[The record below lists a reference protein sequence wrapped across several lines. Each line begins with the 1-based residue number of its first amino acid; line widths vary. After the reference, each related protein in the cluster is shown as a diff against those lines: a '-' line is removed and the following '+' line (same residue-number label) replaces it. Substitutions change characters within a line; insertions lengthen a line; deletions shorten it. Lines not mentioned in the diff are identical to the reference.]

1 MTTLT
6 KILIAVVGGFFLL
19 TVLGVGCTYMNTQAQ
34 WARLDNS
41 TDAVFDRQRATHD
54 EMWKV
59 VKSQMGLKDE
69 QKEMYLAALTAY
81 SDRAKGTSNA
91 NWVWLQESFPQLN
104 QTGAPAFYQ
113 QLANTI
119 ADQNGKLTSVRNDVI
134 TVTNEYNNFVTN
146 PYNQIF
152 LSADQEKKRESRII
166 TSGVTNEAARTGE
179 DNLEWMNK

>member
-1 MTTLT
+1 MSIKTIVLWV
-6 KILIAVVGGFFLL
+6 IVAFFLT
-19 TVLGVGCTYMNTQAQ
+19 TVIGVGCTYMNVQAQ

-81 SDRAKGTSNA
+81 QERGKATSNA
-91 NWVWLQESFPQLN
+91 SWVWLQESFPQLN

-119 ADQNGKLTSVRNDVI
+119 ADQNGKLTSIRNDVI
-134 TVTNEYNNFVTN
+134 TVTQSYNDFVTN
-146 PYNQIF
+146 PYNQFF